1 MLEYF
6 KENKNNMRIIFTL
19 SIPVIIENI
28 LQTLLGTVDTYFAG
42 TINDN
47 AIAAISVTNL
57 IINIFITFFTA
68 ISIGTSALISR
79 NFGKKDLDK
88 VNLVMN
94 QSIILGLILGFLTGI
109 INLIFNKQILIIS
122 GSTKEVLDYA
132 IPYYIV
138 VVVPSVFLCLAL
150 ILSSCLRS
158 VKDTK
163 TPMIAT
169 TIANILNIILNFIF
183 IKLNLGIVGLG
194 LATTISRIINM
205 LILLIKLKKGSS
217 GVKLSIQSFEID
229 KKIISSIIKIGG
241 PAGMEKLI
249 MRIGQL
255 VYSSMIISI
264 GVSTYVAHNIAGTI
278 ESYTYVPAMG
288 FGVATATLVGIS
300 LGENNIKKAKN
311 LVFLSDI
318 IATICM
324 LIIGLIFF
332 IFAPNLASIFT
343 DTKKIQDMVVTVLRL
358 IALFQPFAALTQI
371 FTSALQGA
379 GDTKFP
385 MYATLIGIWVCR
397 VGLGYLLGAKLGLGL
412 LGVWIG
418 YALDLTIRG
427 ILLLKRFLKGNWQ
440 NIKV

>member
-1 MLEYF
+1 
-6 KENKNNMRIIFTL
+6 
-19 SIPVIIENI
+19 
-28 LQTLLGTVDTYFAG
+28 
-42 TINDN
+42 
-47 AIAAISVTNL
+47 
-57 IINIFITFFTA
+57 
-68 ISIGTSALISR
+68 
-79 NFGKKDLDK
+79 
-88 VNLVMN
+88 
-94 QSIILGLILGFLTGI
+94 
-109 INLIFNKQILIIS
+109 
-122 GSTKEVLDYA
+122 
-132 IPYYIV
+132 
-138 VVVPSVFLCLAL
+138 
-150 ILSSCLRS
+150 
-158 VKDTK
+158 
-163 TPMIAT
+163 
-169 TIANILNIILNFIF
+169 
-183 IKLNLGIVGLG
+183 
-194 LATTISRIINM
+194 M
-205 LILLIKLKKGSS
+205 LILFIKLKKGSS

-397 VGLGYLLGAKLGLGL
+397 VGLGYLLGAKFGLGL

>member
-19 SIPVIIENI
+19 SIPVIIENV

-138 VVVPSVFLCLAL
+138 VVVPSVFLCLSL

>member
-1 MLEYF
+1 
-6 KENKNNMRIIFTL
+6 
-19 SIPVIIENI
+19 
-28 LQTLLGTVDTYFAG
+28 
-42 TINDN
+42 
-47 AIAAISVTNL
+47 
-57 IINIFITFFTA
+57 
-68 ISIGTSALISR
+68 
-79 NFGKKDLDK
+79 
-88 VNLVMN
+88 
-94 QSIILGLILGFLTGI
+94 
-109 INLIFNKQILIIS
+109 
-122 GSTKEVLDYA
+122 
-132 IPYYIV
+132 
-138 VVVPSVFLCLAL
+138 
-150 ILSSCLRS
+150 
-158 VKDTK
+158 
-163 TPMIAT
+163 MIAT

>member
-19 SIPVIIENI
+19 SIPVIIENV

-138 VVVPSVFLCLAL
+138 VVVPSVFLCLSL

-205 LILLIKLKKGSS
+205 LILFIKLKKGSS
-217 GVKLSIQSFEID
+217 GVKLSIQSFVID

>member
-122 GSTKEVLDYA
+122 GATKEVLDYA

-138 VVVPSVFLCLAL
+138 VVVPSVFLCLSL

-205 LILLIKLKKGSS
+205 LILFIKLKKGSS
-217 GVKLSIQSFEID
+217 GVKLSIQSFVID

>member
-19 SIPVIIENI
+19 SIPVIIENV

-183 IKLNLGIVGLG
+183 IKLNLRIVGLG

-241 PAGMEKLI
+241 PAGNE
-249 MRIGQL
+249 
-255 VYSSMIISI
+255 
-264 GVSTYVAHNIAGTI
+264 
-278 ESYTYVPAMG
+278 
-288 FGVATATLVGIS
+288 
-300 LGENNIKKAKN
+300 
-311 LVFLSDI
+311 
-318 IATICM
+318 
-324 LIIGLIFF
+324 
-332 IFAPNLASIFT
+332 
-343 DTKKIQDMVVTVLRL
+343 
-358 IALFQPFAALTQI
+358 
-371 FTSALQGA
+371 
-379 GDTKFP
+379 
-385 MYATLIGIWVCR
+385 
-397 VGLGYLLGAKLGLGL
+397 
-412 LGVWIG
+412 
-418 YALDLTIRG
+418 
-427 ILLLKRFLKGNWQ
+427 
-440 NIKV
+440 